1 MMICIKPAFES
12 GQRFTRLSWRVDKPK
27 GWLESRPFAVSADRC
42 CGSSFIYPFT
52 YYSRSDMKYA
62 VMFSEIVTGGKGM
75 YGSKL
80 VRFGLIM
87 FLVMAG
93 LVISLSPC
101 LAYGSDA
108 ADKKDMPERLI
119 EMAAEHPG
127 VEVPPDEDVSIDI
140 VFHNKG
146 RSDETLNVWVAK
158 QPKGWKA
165 RIKTYKYTVMGLFV
179 MSDSDK
185 TLTFEADPE
194 DGVTPGDYNFEI
206 KAETPDG
213 KFNLSQNLLIRV
225 KPKEAEEKK
234 DKGVKLTTSY
244 PVLRG
249 PSDAKFEFSVEVD
262 SKLDKDTVFDLF
274 SQGPE
279 GWDINYKPAYEDKY
293 ISSLRLKANGSQTV
307 AVAVKPPVNAKAGEY
322 PITVRVAS
330 GDAKGEAKLTVILT
344 GTYGL
349 EVGTAN
355 GLLSLE
361 ARQGKTANISFYVKN
376 TGSAVNNDI
385 KFMSFKPENWTVEF
399 KPEKI
404 PSIAPGELK
413 QVELSITPNS
423 EALVGDYSV
432 SVNVEGE
439 KASKPIEF
447 RTTVRASSAWGWI
460 GIGIIVLVI
469 LGLTGLFRWLGRR

>member
-1 MMICIKPAFES
+1 
-12 GQRFTRLSWRVDKPK
+12 
-27 GWLESRPFAVSADRC
+27 
-42 CGSSFIYPFT
+42 
-52 YYSRSDMKYA
+52 
-62 VMFSEIVTGGKGM
+62 M
-75 YGSKL
+75 YGRKL
-80 VRFGLIM
+80 LGFGCVM
-87 FLVMAG
+87 FLVMVG
-93 LVISLSPC
+93 LSISLSPC
-101 LAYGSDA
+101 IAYGKDA
-108 ADKKDMPERLI
+108 AGKENMPERLI

-146 RSDETLNVWVAK
+146 RSDETVNVWIAE
-158 QPKGWKA
+158 QPEGWKA
-165 RIKTYKYTVMGLFV
+165 RIKTYRYTVMGIHV
-179 MSDSDK
+179 MSDDDK
-185 TLTFEADPE
+185 TLTFEAEPE
-194 DGVTPGDYNFEI
+194 KDVKPGKYTFVI

-213 KFNLSQNLLIRV
+213 KFKMSQNVVIRV
-225 KPKEAEEKK
+225 KPKDTTEKK

-262 SKLDKDTVFDLF
+262 SKLEQDTVFDLF
-274 SQGPE
+274 AQGPE
-279 GWDINYKPAYEDKY
+279 GWDINFKPAYEDKY

-307 AVAVKPPVNAKAGEY
+307 AVAVKAPAKVQAGEY
-322 PITVRVAS
+322 PIKVRVSS
-330 GDAKGEAKLTVILT
+330 GDAKGEATLTVILT

-349 EVGTAN
+349 EVGTPT

-361 ARQGKTANISFYVKN
+361 ARQGKPANMSFYVKN
-376 TGSAVNNDI
+376 TGSAVNNNV

-399 KPEKI
+399 KPETI
-404 PSIAPGELK
+404 PAIPPGELE
-413 QVELSITPNS
+413 QVEISITPNS

-447 RTTVRASSAWGWI
+447 RVTVRASSAWGWI

-469 LGLTGLFRWLGRR
+469 AGLTGLFRWLGRR

>member
-1 MMICIKPAFES
+1 
-12 GQRFTRLSWRVDKPK
+12 
-27 GWLESRPFAVSADRC
+27 
-42 CGSSFIYPFT
+42 
-52 YYSRSDMKYA
+52 
-62 VMFSEIVTGGKGM
+62 M
-75 YGSKL
+75 YGRKL
-80 VRFGLIM
+80 VGIGCAV
-87 FLVMAG
+87 FLVMAAFS
-93 LVISLSPC
+93 ISLSPC
-101 LAYGSDA
+101 SAYGKDA
-108 ADKKDMPERLI
+108 AAKENMPERLI
-119 EMAAEHPG
+119 EMAAENPG
-127 VEVPPDEDVSIDI
+127 VEVPPDEDVSIDL

-146 RSDETLNVWVAK
+146 RSDETVNVSIAE

-165 RIKTYKYTVMGLFV
+165 RIKTYRYTVMGVFV

-185 TLTFEADPE
+185 TLTFEAEPE
-194 DGVTPGDYNFEI
+194 KNIKPGNYNFVI

-213 KFNLSQNLLIRV
+213 KFKMSQDIVIRV
-225 KPKEAEEKK
+225 KPKDAEEKK
-234 DKGVKLTTSY
+234 EKGVKLTTSY

-274 SQGPE
+274 FQGPE
-279 GWDINYKPAYEDKY
+279 GWEINFKPAYEDKF

-307 AVAVKPPVNAKAGEY
+307 AVTVKPPANVKAGEY
-322 PITVRVAS
+322 PITVRVSA
-330 GDAKGEAKLTVILT
+330 GDAKGEATLTVILT

-361 ARQGKTANISFYVKN
+361 ARQGKPANVSFYVKN
-376 TGSAVNNDI
+376 TGSAVNNNI
-385 KFMSFKPENWTVEF
+385 KFMSFKPENWTVAF
-399 KPEKI
+399 KPETI

-432 SVNVEGE
+432 SLNVEGE

-447 RTTVRASSAWGWI
+447 RVTVRASSAWGWI
-460 GIGIIVLVI
+460 GIGIIVLVVV
-469 LGLTGLFRWLGRR
+469 GLTGLFRWLGRR